1 MRVVA
6 RAPKPNELETLHRAY
21 ARQFAHFSGTAKT
34 AAAFL
39 DIGATK
45 RDEQLPKLEHAALAA
60 VCLGI
65 FNLDEALT
73 RE

>member
-1 MRVVA
+1 VSVGES
-6 RAPKPNELETLHRAY
+6 P
-21 ARQFAHFSGTAKT
+21 
-34 AAAFL
+34 
-39 DIGATK
+39 
-45 RDEQLPKLEHAALAA
+45 RDESLDAAEHAALGG